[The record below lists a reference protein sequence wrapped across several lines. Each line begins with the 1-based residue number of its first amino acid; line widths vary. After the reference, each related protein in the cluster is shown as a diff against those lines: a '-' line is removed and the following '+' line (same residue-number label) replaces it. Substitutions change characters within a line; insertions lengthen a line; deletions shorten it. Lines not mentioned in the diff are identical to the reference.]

1 VFSKKAESTRSSRAH
16 EALRSA
22 RERFALEIDQSSALP
37 NQPIAADAWVV
48 SSTLQKAI
56 RRSEVEIAQR
66 AVLTLFKLRGSGI
79 WRRLTV
85 IAFEDVGI
93 GSIDAVTMTVAGGSD
108 AAWRKTAG
116 GDIRLAAHLARTL
129 AEAPKDRSADYL
141 VGAKDHPALAVFA
154 QAMGNVPIEARLS
167 SVRDN
172 ALTLQE
178 RAVATGFASRLGSPG
193 EGAGSERDLDTLLA
207 SFRELGVPNDLVVAT
222 GIAAARTREPIVA
235 MVPLIWLAADNGQE
249 AKVCDC
255 RVPPLVTASD
265 VPLYALDEHTR
276 LGREAIWR
284 LACENSA
291 VRLALSTLWRRAEAG
306 AQSMS
311 RLST

>member
-1 VFSKKAESTRSSRAH
+1 VGVFSKKAESTRLSRAH

-93 GSIDAVTMTVAGGSD
+93 GSIDAVTMTVAGGLD

-116 GDIRLAAHLARTL
+116 GDIRLAVHLARTL

-154 QAMGNVPIEARLS
+154 QAMANVPIEARLS

-178 RAVATGFASRLGSPG
+178 RAVATGFASRLGSAG
-193 EGAGSERDLDTLLA
+193 EGAGSKRDLDTLLA

-222 GIAAARTREPIVA
+222 GIAAARTREPIVV
-235 MVPLIWLAADNGQE
+235 MVPLIWLAAHNGQE
-249 AKVCDC
+249 AKE
-255 RVPPLVTASD
+255 PL
-265 VPLYALDEHTR
+265 E
-276 LGREAIWR
+276 
-284 LACENSA
+284 
-291 VRLALSTLWRRAEAG
+291 VRG
-306 AQSMS
+306 
-311 RLST
+311 

>member
-1 VFSKKAESTRSSRAH
+1 
-16 EALRSA
+16 LRSA

-93 GSIDAVTMTVAGGSD
+93 GSIDAVTMTVAGGLD

-116 GDIRLAAHLARTL
+116 GDIRLAVHLARTL

-154 QAMGNVPIEARLS
+154 QAMANVPIEARLS

-178 RAVATGFASRLGSPG
+178 RAVATGFASRLGSAG
-193 EGAGSERDLDTLLA
+193 EGAGSKRDLDTLLA

-222 GIAAARTREPIVA
+222 GIAAARTREPIVV
-235 MVPLIWLAADNGQE
+235 MVPLIWLAAHNGQE
-249 AKVCDC
+249 AKE
-255 RVPPLVTASD
+255 PL
-265 VPLYALDEHTR
+265 E
-276 LGREAIWR
+276 
-284 LACENSA
+284 
-291 VRLALSTLWRRAEAG
+291 VRG
-306 AQSMS
+306 
-311 RLST
+311 